1 MENQENH
8 EQPIVLTANDYAR
21 LQELERRLQRRKETN
36 CAYYLKKNAEDHEYY
51 ILKNK
56 KALEKKKTIVAAA

>member
-1 MENQENH
+1 MENQ
-8 EQPIVLTANDYAR
+8 QPIVLTAQDYAR

-51 ILKNK
+51 ITKNK
-56 KALEKKKTIVAAA
+56 KTLEKKKALVAAA